1 MLCQAKLL
9 SNGSGSVQFAA
20 MALAVVE
27 GQTDDAVA
35 LLKGKGRSSGGIQP
49 TGKQRDRSALSHP
62 IIQALGLVSCLR
74 QLMQCAVVERVK
86 LASLCVL
93 QEGIEPAE
101 TAGL

>member
-1 MLCQAKLL
+1 MLCQAKLF

-49 TGKQRDRSALSHP
+49 TGEQRDRSALSHP
-62 IIQALGLVSCLR
+62 IIQALGLVFCLR
-74 QLMQCAVVERVK
+74 QLMQCAVVELVK
-86 LASLCVL
+86 LTPLCVF
-93 QEGIEPAE
+93 QQGIKPTEPA
-101 TAGL
+101 GL